1 MNFETT
7 KFAGALPHCLFVFII
22 VHYGLTAGLI
32 IERKT
37 DVVREM
43 GAGDE
48 EERVCFDTAGVNL
61 VISEGL

>member
-1 MNFETT
+1 M
-7 KFAGALPHCLFVFII
+7 FII